1 VFPIFPVDYPFIEK
15 GPSFIM
21 DADTRARTNQTN
33 RLARDA
39 NAYRAAAPHCSLV
52 GVRHAMPLRKRHPLH
67 GKPGLRICVAILF
80 LTCPLFAVAQQSPRR
95 TQTTAP
101 PKNTTPPVR
110 IVADGSDLAQL
121 LAAGQAAHDQ
131 RSFEEAIRI
140 YNRVIA
146 LSANQPR
153 MAAVANLRIGNAYMA
168 QGKFGNAEVAFA
180 RAVELNPSDAESY
193 NNLGEALGEL
203 KQYPRALEAFTKAIN
218 LDQRLLKA
226 KYNQAVSYDRMGNFR
241 YSEFVFRSLIKNNPR
256 YSLAYDGLAVTLS
269 KAGRAKEA
277 LTFHE
282 QAISLDPREPSY
294 YFNYA
299 ISYLVLGNT
308 AKALEQQAKLK
319 TLDPAIAD
327 RLASVIVKHQ
337 M

>member
-15 GPSFIM
+15 GHSFIM
-21 DADTRARTNQTN
+21 DSDKRARTKRTN
-33 RLARDA
+33 SYAR
-39 NAYRAAAPHCSLV
+39 NPTSSGV
-52 GVRHAMPLRKRHPLH
+52 GARHAVSLLRSHPIHLRKSWMAL
-67 GKPGLRICVAILF
+67 GLQTLAAMLF
-80 LTCPLFAVAQQSPRR
+80 LTCPALLSVAQLPPRK
-95 TQTTAP
+95 TQTEPAKNVTAP
-101 PKNTTPPVR
+101 PAAHKAHSNDVQ
-110 IVADGSDLAQL
+110 QL
-121 LAAGQAAHDQ
+121 LAAGQAAQ
-131 RSFEEAIRI
+131 EQGRFEEAVRT

-153 MAAVANLRIGNAYMA
+153 TSATAHFRIGNVYMA
-168 QGKFGNAEVAFA
+168 QGKFGNAEVAFQ
-180 RAVELNPSDAESY
+180 RAISLNPSEAESY

-218 LDQRLLKA
+218 LDQKLLKA

-256 YSLAYDGLAVTLS
+256 YSLAFDGLAVTLS

-277 LTFHE
+277 IAFHE
-282 QAISLDPREPSY
+282 QAIALDPREPSY
-294 YFNYA
+294 YYNYA
-299 ISYLVLGNT
+299 ISYLMMGNT
-308 AKALEQQAKLK
+308 AKAIEQRDKLK